1 MSNIYSNMNK
11 RPGSLSIIR
20 ITDILI
26 FFGIDLLAL
35 AAAIL
40 VAMLI
45 RLYLLPH
52 LWSYYETIKLPPGVF
67 INLWWLPF
75 VAILFMLYEGLYTS
89 RLPYWREF
97 QKIITALSLAYL
109 IVLALVYL
117 LRIYG
122 EVSRTVIIISYFFA
136 LFSVPTLR
144 YIARSY
150 LQRFNFWVR
159 NIIIIGTGPV
169 GIAVARAINA
179 EPYLGY
185 KVSGFIGNE
194 HPGRNIVINDNL
206 YPLLGNIDKCLE
218 VIQKENAEIVIIAT
232 TEKES
237 DYTMVRL
244 ANLLHNK
251 VGSLMLIPDLVGIP
265 VIGIEADYFFNEQ
278 LISLR
283 IRNNLDRPE
292 KLLLKRSFDLVAGSA
307 LFILF
312 LPLLILAA
320 LAVKLDSE
328 GPIIFSQK
336 RIGKGN
342 QAIFNCLKFRTMHK
356 DAEKTLQELLKSS
369 PSIKNEWEKNFKLQ
383 RDPRITRIGKVLR
396 STSIDEL
403 PQLINVIRGE
413 MSLVGPRPRPLYE
426 LQEQNTEDIFQAG
439 LDVRPG
445 LTGLWQ
451 VSGRSDLD
459 FDNRIFL
466 DSWYVRNWSFWLDIS
481 ILLRTFF
488 VLFRKK
494 GAY

>member
-1 MSNIYSNMNK
+1 MKK
-11 RPGSLSIIR
+11 RSSRLSVIR

-26 FFGIDLLAL
+26 FFSIDLLAMT
-35 AAAIL
+35 AAIL
-40 VAMLI
+40 FAMLI
-45 RLYLLPH
+45 RLYLLPN
-52 LWSYYETIKLPPGVF
+52 LWSFYETIKLPPGVL
-67 INLWWLPF
+67 ISLWWLPF
-75 VAILFMLYEGLYTS
+75 VAIMFMIYEGLYTN

-97 QKIITALSLAYL
+97 EKIITALTLAYL

-122 EVSRTVIIISYFFA
+122 EVSRTVIIFSYFLA
-136 LFSVPTLR
+136 LLSVPTLR

-150 LQRFNFWVR
+150 LQRFSFWR
-159 NIIIIGTGPV
+159 RRILIIGAGPV
-169 GIAVARAINA
+169 GIAVGRAINA

-185 KVSGFIGNE
+185 EIAGFICDNHSSSE
-194 HPGRNIVINDNL
+194 VIINDNC
-206 YPLLGNIDKCLE
+206 YTLLGNTDNCLE
-218 VIQKENAEIVIIAT
+218 VIQRENVEVVIIAA

-237 DYTMVRL
+237 DDTMVRL
-244 ANLLHNK
+244 ANRLHNR

-283 IRNNLDRPE
+283 IRNNLARPE
-292 KLLLKRSFDLVAGSA
+292 KLLFKRTFDLVAGTA

-320 LAVKLDSE
+320 IAVKLDSE
-328 GPIIFSQK
+328 GPIIFYQE
-336 RIGKGN
+336 RIGKDN
-342 QAIFNCLKFRTMHK
+342 QARFNCLKFRTMHK
-356 DAEKTLQELLKSS
+356 DAEKALLELLKSN
-369 PSIKNEWEKNFKLQ
+369 PTIKNEWENNFKLQ
-383 RDPRITRIGKVLR
+383 KDPRITRIGKVLR

-426 LQEQNTEDIFQAG
+426 LQEQNTENIFQAG

-451 VSGRSDLD
+451 VSGRSELD
-459 FDNRIFL
+459 FNNRIFL
-466 DSWYVRNWSFWLDIS
+466 DSWYARNWSFWLDIS